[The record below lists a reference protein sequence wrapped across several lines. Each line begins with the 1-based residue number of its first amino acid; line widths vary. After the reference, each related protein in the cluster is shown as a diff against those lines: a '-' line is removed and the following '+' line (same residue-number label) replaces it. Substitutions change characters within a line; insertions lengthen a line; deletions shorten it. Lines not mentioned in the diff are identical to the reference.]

1 MDHKNLYNRPT
12 LSPFAPWRAVVLKI
26 ISDSTCNLT
35 PELVAQ
41 YDIHIAPIA
50 IQFGEETFEEGINI
64 DPDTFYNKI
73 DEMGII
79 PTTSQPSPA
88 RFAQLYQQFARE
100 GRQILVLTVTEKH
113 SGTFASATMAK
124 SLAPEADVAVFDSAA
139 ISLGT
144 GWMIVEAARADA
156 EGLSR
161 DKILEKLGRIREGF
175 ELFLTPATLKY
186 LQMSGRVG
194 RLQGALASLLNVK
207 PIIALKE
214 GALEAMENVRTRSAS
229 IDRLVEK
236 MVESFASTPIN
247 LAIVHARAA
256 DEAQTLFEKA
266 KDSLNIKEHMMDDL
280 SISLAVHGGPGIL
293 GIMGYPAQ

>member
-1 MDHKNLYNRPT
+1 M
-12 LSPFAPWRAVVLKI
+12 KI

-41 YDIHIAPIA
+41 YDVHIAPIA
-50 IQFGEETFEEGINI
+50 IQFGEETYEEGVDI

-88 RFAQLYQQFARE
+88 RFAQLYQQFSKQ
-100 GRQILVLTVTEKH
+100 GHSILVLTVTEKH

-156 EGLSR
+156 AGLSR
-161 DKILEKLGRIREGF
+161 DKILEKLKRIREHF
-175 ELFLTPATLKY
+175 YLFLTPATLKY

-194 RLQGALASLLNVK
+194 RLQGALASMLNVK

-214 GALEAMENVRTRSAS
+214 GALEALENVRTRTAS
-229 IDRLVEK
+229 IDRLVDK
-236 MVESFASTPIN
+236 MVDSLGASTPIK

-256 DEAQTLFEKA
+256 DEAQNLLEKA
-266 KDSLNIKEHMMDDL
+266 QASLNVDDYMMDDL

-293 GIMGYPAQ
+293 GIMGYPAE